1 MGAACVTTIH
11 TALWL
16 RVGGQNVAASGLQL
30 SLCEANTLLPPGMCE
45 ESQIKAC
52 SCLLSPDNVRQR
64 CGFIKIALDAMFI
77 SLSILRDAWLAIGS
91 CYIQIAAYCGTVYL
105 LLTHAC
111 YQEFISKSMQL
122 SIAPNTVFVIFCTSQ
137 VD

>member
-52 SCLLSPDNVRQR
+52 SCLLSPDNVRQTV
-64 CGFIKIALDAMFI
+64 CKIYKN
-77 SLSILRDAWLAIGS
+77 SIGRH
-91 CYIQIAAYCGTVYL
+91 V
-105 LLTHAC
+105 
-111 YQEFISKSMQL
+111 
-122 SIAPNTVFVIFCTSQ
+122 
-137 VD
+137 

>member
-52 SCLLSPDNVRQR
+52 SCLLSPSQ
-64 CGFIKIALDAMFI
+64 IMYEQS
-77 SLSILRDAWLAIGS
+77 SLWHL
-91 CYIQIAAYCGTVYL
+91 
-105 LLTHAC
+105 
-111 YQEFISKSMQL
+111 QL
-122 SIAPNTVFVIFCTSQ
+122 SHLHAGIADIRELMMWSVSALMSKIQHKLCM
-137 VD
+137 